1 MYVVQKKL
9 YIGTLVVGIYILQYA
24 DNYADLETL

>member
-9 YIGTLVVGIYILQYA
+9 YIGTLVVSIYIMRDA